1 MPAFW
6 ILTMFGDWF
15 KCFAQ
20 GHGEIDNLRDYE
32 VEPNLQHREMVV
44 RYTNKAGQ
52 QRFKGG
58 ADLRS
63 SQSYPRR
70 PFRWIKP
77 YVNIPIG
84 TY

>member
-44 RYTNKAGQ
+44 RYTNKAG
-52 QRFKGG
+52 
-58 ADLRS
+58 
-63 SQSYPRR
+63 
-70 PFRWIKP
+70 
-77 YVNIPIG
+77 
-84 TY
+84 